1 MPDRLP
7 SPGPS
12 FLREQ
17 QLEAGGRN
25 LRIGM
30 SQPTTTD
37 DGWWLAL
44 VWVSDDDGVVSF
56 VDLAPAGGPRPE
68 PPLVRLGPSVAGAL
82 SGMILEDAGR
92 LCIRL
97 ATVVP
102 ADDPTR
108 PWRVPA
114 AVRAAFRWEPM
125 RAAAMRPNELAE
137 TVLAAFRRS
146 AEGLGRP

>member
-1 MPDRLP
+1 
-7 SPGPS
+7 
-12 FLREQ
+12 
-17 QLEAGGRN
+17 
-25 LRIGM
+25 M

-68 PPLVRLGPSVAGAL
+68 PPLVRRGPAVAGAL
-82 SGMILEDAGR
+82 NRMILEDAGR
-92 LCIRL
+92 LCIPL

-108 PWRVPA
+108 PLRLPPALPA
-114 AVRAAFRWEPM
+114 AVRWETMP
-125 RAAAMRPNELAE
+125 AAAMRPN
-137 TVLAAFRRS
+137 
-146 AEGLGRP
+146 

>member
-7 SPGPS
+7 PPGPS

-17 QLEAGGRN
+17 QLEVRGRP

-37 DGWWLAL
+37 DGWWLAI

-56 VDLAPAGGPRPE
+56 TDLAPAGGPRPE
-68 PPLVRLGPSVAGAL
+68 PPLARLGPSLAGAL

-97 ATVVP
+97 ATIVP

-114 AVRAAFRWEPM
+114 AIRTAFRWEPM

-137 TVLAAFRRS
+137 TVLAAVRRS
-146 AEGLGRP
+146 AEGLARP